1 MIKSISRLRPVALA
15 AVAALA
21 GLASTPAPAQDF
33 DYFVLSLSWS
43 PSWCAGDADRV
54 DEAQCAPE
62 RDLGFMLHGLWPQH
76 EEGGWPEY
84 CRTVARDPS
93 RGMTASMADI
103 MGSGGL
109 AWHQWKKH
117 GRCTGLSAQDYFE
130 TARFAYA
137 LLELPAPGPGA
148 TSADIVAR
156 IVAAN
161 PGLRPE
167 HIVVTCRDTQLR
179 ELRICLTQGLAPR
192 ACAQDVRDDACRQRG
207 PLDVPD
213 PP

>member
-1 MIKSISRLRPVALA
+1 MIKRISRLRPAALG
-15 AVAALA
+15 AVAALSC
-21 GLASTPAPAQDF
+21 LASTPAQGQDF

-43 PSWCAGDADRV
+43 PSWCAGDADRA
-54 DEAQCAPE
+54 DEPQCAPE
-62 RDLGFMLHGLWPQH
+62 RDLGFMLHGLWPQY
-76 EEGGWPEY
+76 EAGGWPEY

-93 RGMTASMADI
+93 RGTTASMADI

-137 LLELPAPGPGA
+137 LLELPAPAPAA
-148 TSADIVAR
+148 TSADIVNQ

-167 HIVVTCRDTQLR
+167 HLVVTCRGAQIR
-179 ELRICLTQGLAPR
+179 ELRICLTPGLAPR
-192 ACAQDVRDDACRQRG
+192 ACAIDVRDDACRRRG